1 MKKSLFCVYLSKHFK
16 ERKMNIFEIKNF
28 VVTFSP
34 QALMLKP
41 FKEIWL
47 NDKSKDKTKAIQ
59 ELSYIYF
66 MSDDRSD
73 YMYVLN
79 LDERH
84 QYVLRDLMMDPQW
97 IKPQYIDE
105 AMEFYVEASTTTS
118 TQMLKSTRGVIEK
131 ISKFLDDIDVN
142 ERDKNNKPMFDIGKI
157 VASVEKI
164 PKLVKALNEIEQEIV
179 KEKELK
185 SQGSKNGGVFD
196 NEGI

>member
-1 MKKSLFCVYLSKHFK
+1 
-16 ERKMNIFEIKNF
+16 MNIFELKNF

-47 NDKSKDKTKAIQ
+47 NDSSKDKEKAIQ
-59 ELSYIYF
+59 ELSYVYF
-66 MSDDRSD
+66 MSDERSD
-73 YMYVLN
+73 YMYVL
-79 LDERH
+79 DPEERH
-84 QYVLRDLMMDPQW
+84 EYVLRDLMMDPGW
-97 IKPQYIDE
+97 IKPTYIDE
-105 AMEFYVEASTTTS
+105 AIEFYIEASTTTS

-142 ERDKNNKPMFDIGKI
+142 ERDKNNKPVFDVGRI

>member
-1 MKKSLFCVYLSKHFK
+1 
-16 ERKMNIFEIKNF
+16 MNIFEIKNF

-73 YMYVLN
+73 YMYVLD
-79 LDERH
+79 LYERH
-84 QYVLRDLMMDPQW
+84 EYVLRDLMMDPQW

>member
-1 MKKSLFCVYLSKHFK
+1 
-16 ERKMNIFEIKNF
+16 MNVFEVKNF

-47 NDKSKDKTKAIQ
+47 NDKSKDKEKAVQ
-59 ELSYIYF
+59 ELSYVFY

-73 YMYVLN
+73 YMYVLD
-79 LDERH
+79 LEERH
-84 QYVLRDLMMDPQW
+84 EFVLRDLMMDPNW
-97 IKPQYIDE
+97 IKPLYIDE

>member
-1 MKKSLFCVYLSKHFK
+1 
-16 ERKMNIFEIKNF
+16 MNIFEVKNF

-34 QALMLKP
+34 QALMLRP

-47 NDKSKDKTKAIQ
+47 NDKSKDKEKAVQ
-59 ELSYIYF
+59 ELSYIFY
-66 MSDDRSD
+66 MADDRSD
-73 YMYVLN
+73 YMYI
-79 LDERH
+79 LDEEERKEA
-84 QYVLRDLMMDPQW
+84 VIRDLNMDPNW

-105 AMEFYVEASTTTS
+105 AMEFYIEASTTTS

-142 ERDKNNKPMFDIGKI
+142 ERDKNNKPVFDIGKI
-157 VASVEKI
+157 VASVEKV
-164 PKLVKALNEIEQEIV
+164 PKLVKALNEIELEIV

-185 SQGSKNGGVFD
+185 AQSGSKNGGVFD